1 MKPKKYEVF
10 RSRIVLRFA
19 LSITSKRHR
28 STAVFNN
35 FLFPKKNRSY
45 CGVFSFQMADNESV
59 YWRFSNKIKLK
70 KIILFNDIGQRT

>member
-10 RSRIVLRFA
+10 RSRIVLLFA

-35 FLFPKKNRSY
+35 FLFPKKIEVIVACSVFKWLTTKVFI
-45 CGVFSFQMADNESV
+45 GVFP
-59 YWRFSNKIKLK
+59 IK
-70 KIILFNDIGQRT
+70 